1 MAAPATNTIADL
13 SGKWV
18 INKTLSD
25 SPEPALSLQG
35 IGWMTRKAI
44 GLATVT
50 LTVKQYTA
58 PPSPPGQ
65 GTEPVTHIDVD
76 QVATGGL
83 KGTSEERCLDF
94 EFREHSDWMFGT
106 VRGQSKWMSLDE
118 IEDEFLKK
126 GWLEGEA
133 ETTGPGGKGHIYS
146 HVESIDNGWTAT
158 QVWGF
163 QTINGERRHARNI
176 LVQKGDKRVEIR
188 LVYDWLA

>member
-1 MAAPATNTIADL
+1 MAAPATKTIADL

-18 INKTLSD
+18 MNKTLSD

-58 PPSPPGQ
+58 PASPPAQ
-65 GTEPVTHIDVD
+65 GTEPVTHIDID

-83 KGTSEERCLDF
+83 KGTSEERCLDS
-94 EFREHSDWMFGT
+94 EFREHSDWMFGS
-106 VRGQSKWMSLDE
+106 VRGQSMWMSLDE

-126 GWLEGEA
+126 GWLGGEA
-133 ETTGPGGKGHIYS
+133 EAVGPAGKGYIYS

-163 QTINGERRHARNI
+163 QTIDGERRHARNI
-176 LVQKGDKRVEIR
+176 LVQKGGKRVEIR